1 MSLKVYKHSTLETV
15 FYVSIGIVLCF
26 IALKILGY
34 LHTETHSMLGA
45 LFLGLL
51 LPIPILIGGLYII
64 ISTLRYK
71 VELNDNEII
80 VQDGLSKTTIV
91 KKESIKA
98 QRLRSSGQL
107 ELNKL
112 ELKTKKSVI
121 SLNMPNSFSS
131 DKDFQD
137 WFEPIATS
145 PVYKPTKGFNPGK
158 YPKSYQPTVWQ
169 VLLRLSFCLL
179 MFMIPVFVFF
189 SKGISLSEIQN
200 NKHTIWFLGIMGL
213 YMGLFISQ
221 TCSVVVGTIA
231 YRVTLCPQSLKIK
244 SMLGCI
250 EIQRDQI
257 ISCSYS
263 GDGRS
268 SRRWVPTLWLKVKKR
283 KKEVIIFLALERD
296 QLFNDWFADIKVP
309 MMCDPLPKIDE
320 KI

>member
-1 MSLKVYKHSTLETV
+1 MSYKVYSHSTLETI
-15 FYVSIGIVLCF
+15 FYVSVGAALCF

-34 LHTETHSMLGA
+34 LHTETHSLLGA

-80 VQDGLSKTTIV
+80 VQDGLTKTTTV

-98 QRLRSSGQL
+98 QRLSSSGQL

-121 SLNMPNSFSS
+121 RLNMPKKFSS

-137 WFEPIATS
+137 WFEPIETK
-145 PVYKPTKGFNPGK
+145 PVYKPSLGFNPGK
-158 YPKSYQPTVWQ
+158 YPKSYQPTASQ
-169 VLLRLSFCLL
+169 VLLRLSFCL
-179 MFMIPVFVFF
+179 FIAMIPFIV
-189 SKGISLSEIQN
+189 SEGMLLSDIQS
-200 NKHTIWFLGIMGL
+200 NKFPIWFLGIMGL
-213 YMGLFISQ
+213 YMWLFISQ
-221 TCSVVVGTIA
+221 TCSVIVGTIA

-244 SMLGCI
+244 SVLGSM

-257 ISCSYS
+257 ITCSYS
-263 GDGRS
+263 HDGRGG
-268 SRRWVPTLWLKVKKR
+268 RRWVPTLWLKVKNR
-283 KKEVIIFLALERD
+283 KKEVIIFLAFERD

>member
-1 MSLKVYKHSTLETV
+1 MSSKVYKHSSLETV
-15 FYVSIGIVLCF
+15 FFVSIGIVLCF

-45 LFLGLL
+45 FFLGLL
-51 LPIPILIGGLYII
+51 LPIPILICGLYII
-64 ISTLRYK
+64 VRTLRYK

-80 VQDGLSKTTIV
+80 VQEGLVKTTTV

-98 QRLRSSGQL
+98 QRLSSSGQL

-112 ELKTKKSVI
+112 ELKTKKSVVR
-121 SLNMPNSFSS
+121 LNMPKNFSS

-137 WFEPIATS
+137 WFEPIETK
-145 PVYKPTKGFNPGK
+145 PVYKPSLGFNPGK

-169 VLLRLSFCLL
+169 TLLRLSLCLL
-179 MFMIPVFVFF
+179 MFMIPVFVF
-189 SKGISLSEIQN
+189 KDISLSEIQN
-200 NKHTIWFLGIMGL
+200 NKYPFWFLWVITL
-213 YMGLFISQ
+213 YILIFIPQ
-221 TCSVVVGTIA
+221 TCSVIVGTIA

-244 SMLGCI
+244 SMLGSI

-263 GDGRS
+263 GDGRR
-268 SRRWVPTLWLKVKKR
+268 SRRWVPTLWLKVNNR
-283 KKEVIIFLALERD
+283 KKEVIIFLAFERD
-296 QLFNDWFADIKVP
+296 QLFNDWFVGIKVP